1 MRTVPRRSSIALL
14 AAVAAVFAAPSVA
27 VAAEGDII
35 VKYAAGAD
43 AQERAD
49 ARADADVVARG
60 ALPVA
65 QAEVVAPERGTTVGE
80 AVADLERSPDVA
92 YAEADAPRSAF
103 DLLPDEARVDGHG
116 NPLNDKPFGNLW
128 ALRNTGQAIRGITG
142 AVGADIGAPAA
153 WGVTTGNASVKVAV
167 VDSGVDRTH
176 PDLFAN
182 LTTGY
187 DYAYDDADPTDYA
200 GHGTHVAGIIAARG
214 NNGTGVTGVAWQ
226 TSLIPVQALDA
237 AGEGST
243 SDIVSAYTY
252 AVGRGARIVNAS
264 FGGSDYSQ
272 LEYNAIRAASN
283 VLFVVAAGNDT
294 ANDDTTPS
302 YPCAYN
308 LPNILCVAAT
318 DNSDRLASFSNYGR
332 TSVDIAAP
340 GEQIYST
347 YRCDSYGWLSGT
359 SMAAPE
365 VSGAAALVL
374 AKSPTLSAT
383 ALRTKLISTAD
394 PLSPADAPKIA
405 GGRLDVAKAVGAS
418 ITTTT
423 PPDST
428 THADGSGTTA
438 PATVFAEPRVGEPAP
453 PAPKCPAA
461 PVRSGTGTVDPN
473 PVTPY
478 NPPPTPTNPSVPPT
492 PGPTVDTPRTT
503 PAPVVDRT
511 APSVA
516 AALGGRGALKLL
528 LASKLRVTTTAGERA
543 SLRVELRLDGRTA
556 KKLHLTTRSSA
567 VTVAT
572 GTASIA
578 KAGTAKVRVRLT
590 PEAKRALKAV
600 GRLKVSV
607 RATATDAAGNARTRG
622 RTVTITR

>member
-14 AAVAAVFAAPSVA
+14 AAIAAVFAVPSVA
-27 VAAEGDII
+27 AAAEGDII
-35 VKYAAGAD
+35 VKYASGAD
-43 AQERAD
+43 ARERAE
-49 ARADADVVARG
+49 ARADADVVTRG

-92 YAEADAPRSAF
+92 YAEPDRPRRAF
-103 DLLPDEARVDGHG
+103 DLYPDEARVDAGG
-116 NPLNDKPFGNLW
+116 NPLNDKPFANLW
-128 ALRNTGQAIRGITG
+128 ALWNTGQRIRGVYG
-142 AVGADIGAPAA
+142 SAGADIGAPAA
-153 WGVTTGNASVKVAV
+153 WGVTTGDASVKVAV

-182 LTTGY
+182 LTDGY

-243 SDIVSAYTY
+243 SDIVAAYTY
-252 AVGRGARIVNAS
+252 AVSKGARIVNAS
-264 FGGSDYSQ
+264 FGGADYSQ
-272 LEYNAIRAASN
+272 LEYNTIRAASN
-283 VLFVVAAGNDT
+283 VLFIAAAGNDS

-308 LPNILCVAAT
+308 LPNVLCVAAT
-318 DNSDRLASFSNYGR
+318 DNSDHLADFSNFGR

-340 GEQIYST
+340 GVQIYST
-347 YRCDSYGWLSGT
+347 YRCDTYAWLSGT

-374 AKSPTLSAT
+374 AKFPTLSAT
-383 ALRTKLISTAD
+383 ALRAKLISTTD
-394 PLSPADAPKIA
+394 PLDAADAPMIA
-405 GGRLDVAKAVGAS
+405 GGRLNVANAVGATV
-418 ITTTT
+418 TTTT
-423 PPDST
+423 PPAST
-428 THADGSGTTA
+428 TSSGDGATTA
-438 PATVFAEPRVGEPAP
+438 PAMAFAAPRTGEPTP
-453 PAPKCPAA
+453 PAPACPDA
-461 PVRSGTGTVDPN
+461 PTRSGTGTVN
-473 PVTPY
+473 
-478 NPPPTPTNPSVPPT
+478 PTPFTPSDPTTPANPSVPLTPT
-492 PGPTVDTPRTT
+492 PTVTTPRTT
-503 PAPVVDRT
+503 TPAVDRT
-511 APSVA
+511 APAVA
-516 AALGGRGALKLL
+516 AALAGRGALKLL

-543 SLRVELRLDGRTA
+543 ALRVELRLDARTA

-567 VTVAT
+567 VTIAT
-572 GTASIA
+572 GTAA
-578 KAGTAKVRVRLT
+578 LTAAGNAKVRVRLMSK
-590 PEAKRALKAV
+590 AKRALKRV
-600 GRLKVSV
+600 RRLKVSV
-607 RATATDAAGNARTRG
+607 RATATDAAGNARTRS

>member
-1 MRTVPRRSSIALL
+1 MLTVPRRSSIALL
-14 AAVAAVFAAPSVA
+14 AAVAAAFAAAPA
-27 VAAEGDII
+27 AARAAEGDII
-35 VKYAAGAD
+35 VKYATGAD
-43 AQERAD
+43 AQERAE

-65 QAEVVAPERGTTVGE
+65 QTEVVAPERGTTVGE

-103 DLLPDEARVDGHG
+103 DLLPDEARVDDHG
-116 NPLNDKPFGNLW
+116 NPLNDRPFANLW
-128 ALRNTGQAIRGITG
+128 AFRNTGQFGGVRD
-142 AVGADIGAPAA
+142 ADIGAPAA
-153 WGVTTGNASVKVAV
+153 WGVTTGSASVKVAV

-182 LTTGY
+182 LTSGY
-187 DYAYDDADPTDYA
+187 DFAYDDADPTDYA

-243 SDIVSAYTY
+243 SDIVAAYSY
-252 AVGRGARIVNAS
+252 AVSRGARIINAS

-294 ANDDTTPS
+294 ANDDTAPS

-308 LPNILCVAAT
+308 LPNVLCVAAT
-318 DNSDRLASFSNYGR
+318 DNADRLASFSNYGP
-332 TSVDIAAP
+332 TTVDIAAP

-347 YRCDSYGWLSGT
+347 YKCDSYGWLSGT

-405 GGRLDVAKAVGAS
+405 GGRLDVAKAVGAG
-418 ITTTT
+418 ITATT

-428 THADGSGTTA
+428 THADGSATTA
-438 PATVFAEPRVGEPAP
+438 PATVFAEPRTGEPAP
-453 PAPKCPAA
+453 PAPACPAA
-461 PVRSGTGTVDPN
+461 PVRSGTDTVDPN
-473 PVTPY
+473 PATPY
-478 NPPPTPTNPSVPPT
+478 NPPTPTNPSVPRTPT
-492 PGPTVDTPRTT
+492 TPTVETPHTTTT
-503 PAPVVDRT
+503 PAADRT
-511 APSVA
+511 APSVG
-516 AALGGRGALKLL
+516 AALAGRGALKLL
-528 LASKLRVTTTAGERA
+528 LANKLRIKTTAGERA
-543 SLRVELRLDGRTA
+543 SLRVQLRLDGRTA
-556 KKLHLTTRSSA
+556 KKLHLTKRSSA
-567 VTVAT
+567 VTIAT
-572 GTASIA
+572 GTASVT
-578 KAGTAKVRVRLT
+578 KAGTAKVRLRLT
-590 PEAKRALKAV
+590 SKAKRALKAV
-600 GRLKVSV
+600 RRLKVSV
-607 RATATDAAGNARTRG
+607 RATATDAAGNARTRS